1 MEEHTMTTATDRA
14 GELLTRA
21 ALSNDDLGYP
31 NGVEFLGTDVED
43 WRGILWDNLR
53 EGQPTVLVDEDAN
66 EMLVAPTRR
75 AFGLRLLDRVQGKR
89 TVRVGWRS
97 NSHHYDIPA
106 RLDRETIS
114 RFDGP
119 SRALVATA

>member
-1 MEEHTMTTATDRA
+1 MITATDRA

-21 ALSNDDLGYP
+21 ALSDDDLGYP

-75 AFGLRLLDRVQGKR
+75 PLGLRLLDRVQGKR
-89 TVRVGWRS
+89 TVLVGWRS

-114 RFDGP
+114 QFDGP
-119 SRALVATA
+119 SQTLVATA

>member
-1 MEEHTMTTATDRA
+1 MTTTATDRA
-14 GELLTRA
+14 GELLVRA
-21 ALSNDDLGYP
+21 ATSGHDLGYP
-31 NGVEFLGTDVED
+31 NGVSFLGTDVED
-43 WRGILWDNLR
+43 WQGILWDNLLDDR
-53 EGQPTVLVDEDAN
+53 PTVLVDEDAN

-75 AFGLRLLDRVQGKR
+75 PFGLRLLDRVQGKR

-114 RFDGP
+114 QFDGP
-119 SRALVATA
+119 SRTLVATA